1 MIVVVKG
8 RQVDLSQRE
17 RVGSNYYKLEAGNVL
32 YVWEGGAPS
41 QKIRK

>member
-32 YVWEGGAPS
+32 YVGGGASS
-41 QKIRK
+41 QKIRE